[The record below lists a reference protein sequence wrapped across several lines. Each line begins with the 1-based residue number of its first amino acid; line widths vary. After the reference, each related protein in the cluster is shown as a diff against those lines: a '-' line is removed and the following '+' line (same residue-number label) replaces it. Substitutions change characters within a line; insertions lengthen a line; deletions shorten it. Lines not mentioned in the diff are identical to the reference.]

1 MPAPSATVV
10 RVCPVV
16 SLIVSCAVADVG
28 LLAEQDSSDDSSDDD
43 VAGEKGKATLKSKLK
58 KAGKNVTW
66 DENN

>member
-1 MPAPSATVV
+1 MSVGV
-10 RVCPVV
+10 
-16 SLIVSCAVADVG
+16 CAVADLL

-66 DENN
+66 DENNN